1 MKRSFYL
8 SSMLAAAAAFMLGAC
23 ASAAPQPAAPDE
35 PPAKSEAA
43 PVEKTLFVGPSL
55 VDCEGV
61 APQKCMLVMDNPDDG
76 YQMFYGNIEGFDF
89 EEGFEY
95 ELIVRVEEVEDPPAD
110 ASSLKYTLVS
120 VVNRS
125 PAKPTAN
132 PEVSMPTQT
141 YTLDWYLNAQGEQT
155 AVLPGTEITLAFMD
169 GRVAGNSGC
178 NQYGGGAEINGNQIK
193 LGGMM
198 STMMACEEP
207 IMQQEQAYL
216 AALGNVASFEIS
228 GETLTLA
235 DAQGNVVLS
244 FSTLQPA
251 SLEGTQWNLTM
262 YNNGK
267 QALVSLLNGTTITAN
282 FGQDGNLSGSAGC
295 NNYTAGYEVNG
306 EQMSI
311 GPAATTRKFCGE
323 AGVME
328 QEAAY
333 LMALEKVTRF
343 QIEGEQLTLFDAE
356 GTRYA
361 TYTAGKPVD
370 LSGTDWNLIGYNNG
384 KEAFVSVI
392 LDTTITA
399 SFGADGRLSG
409 SAGCNTYN
417 ADYTVDGEQI
427 SIGPAITTRMFCA
440 GEGVMEQ
447 EMAYLQA
454 LEKANR
460 YQIEGDVLT
469 LFDAEDLRLAQ
480 YQTSK

>member
-1 MKRSFYL
+1 MRRKPIYL
-8 SSMLAAAAAFMLGAC
+8 SGLLAAATAVLLGAC
-23 ASAAPQPAAPDE
+23 ATAPQPAGSE
-35 PPAKSEAA
+35 EMPAKTESAS
-43 PVEKTLFVGPSL
+43 VEKTLYISPTL

-61 APQKCMLVMDNPDDG
+61 APQKCMMVMEKPEDG
-76 YQMFYGNIEGFDF
+76 YQLFYGNIEGFDF

-95 ELIVRVEEVEDPPAD
+95 ELLVRMEEIENPPAD
-110 ASSLKYTLVS
+110 ASSLKYTLLQIIS
-120 VVNRS
+120 KT
-125 PAKPTAN
+125 PAAPAAT

-141 YTLDWYLNAQGEQT
+141 YKLDWYLNAQGEKT
-155 AVLPGTEITLAFMD
+155 SVLPETEITLAFMD

-178 NQYGGGAEINGNQIK
+178 NQYGGGVEVTGNQIK
-193 LGGMM
+193 VSGMF
-198 STMMACEEP
+198 STMMACAEP
-207 IMQQEQAYL
+207 VMQQEQAYL
-216 AALGNVASFEIS
+216 AALGAAASFEITETGLTVSDAS
-228 GETLTLA
+228 GT
-235 DAQGNVVLS
+235 VVLS

-251 SLEGTQWNLTM
+251 SLVETQWNLTM

-267 QALVSLLNGTTITAN
+267 QALVSLVNGTSITAN

-311 GPAATTRKFCGE
+311 GPAASTQKFCGE
-323 AGVME
+323 EGVME

-333 LMALEKVTRF
+333 LMALEKVVRF

-361 TYTAGKPVD
+361 IYAAGKPVD
-370 LSGTDWNLIGYNNG
+370 LSSNDWSLIGYNNG
-384 KEAFVSVI
+384 KDAFVSVI

-399 SFGADGRLSG
+399 SFGTDGRLSG

-417 ADYTVDGEQI
+417 ADYTLDGEQI
-427 SIGPAITTRMFCA
+427 SIGPAVTTRMFCA

-454 LEKANR
+454 LEKAAS
-460 YQIEGDVLT
+460 YTFEGELLT
-469 LFDAEDLRLAQ
+469 LFAADGLRLAQ
-480 YQTSK
+480 YQPVK